1 VFADTDFD
9 EESIPMTDDSM
20 ALLAL
25 IQKSDNGDFLKTVAE
40 TALQRIMD

>member
-1 VFADTDFD
+1 
-9 EESIPMTDDSM
+9 
-20 ALLAL
+20 LAL